1 MLPGM
6 VNGCYLSE
14 MLVKLTETDCRS
26 AIAAGDFPESVRA
39 SAPRVAV
46 VLTQSW
52 CPQWRFMQGYL
63 SEVAQDAGTEAKIL
77 FVEYDRESFFEDFM
91 TFKEDVFK
99 NREVPYVR
107 YYRDGKLRAESNYIS
122 KQGFLSKLGAD

>member
-6 VNGCYLSE
+6 VNDCYLWA
-14 MLVKLTETDCRS
+14 MLDKLTETDCRS
-26 AIAAGDFPESVRA
+26 AIASGDFPETVRA
-39 SAPRVAV
+39 AAGRVAV

-63 SEVAQDAGTEAKIL
+63 SEAAQDAGPGSKIFYL
-77 FVEYDRESFFEDFM
+77 EYDRESFFEDFM
-91 TFKEDVFK
+91 AFKEDVFG

-107 YYRDGKLRAESNYIS
+107 YYRGGELRSESNFIS
-122 KQGFLSKLGAD
+122 KQGFLSKLGTD